1 MYKTPQQPGNWD
13 GFKAA
18 LAETDVPSDF
28 LSPEDRQQGVH
39 VRDPLD
45 EALSHSNEF
54 DVVGMAW
61 WNGLS
66 EADRRYW
73 CLAAM
78 TAVPAQAWK
87 YFRLVTAPR
96 KSVRVS
102 GGG

>member
-1 MYKTPQQPGNWD
+1 MANEERMLLNKSGAGDIEEPVD
-13 GFKAA
+13 GT
-18 LAETDVPSDF
+18 LQELDV
-28 LSPEDRQQGVH
+28 
-39 VRDPLD
+39 
-45 EALSHSNEF
+45 A
-54 DVVGMAW
+54 GMAW

-96 KSVRVS
+96 KPVKINHSD
-102 GGG
+102 